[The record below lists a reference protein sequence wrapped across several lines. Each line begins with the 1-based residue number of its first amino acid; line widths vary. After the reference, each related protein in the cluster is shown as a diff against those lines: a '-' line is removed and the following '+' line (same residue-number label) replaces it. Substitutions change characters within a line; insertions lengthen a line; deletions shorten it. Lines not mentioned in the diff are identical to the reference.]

1 MSFKSIPEDAAVLRK
16 RRMLFL
22 VLSLAAMAA
31 LIAAMHRLL
40 ATNGLTG
47 LEFVQ
52 LICFALTTPWAV
64 MGFWNAVIGFSILRL
79 SPDPAGYVNPALRRA
94 GPNDPITARVA
105 LALFVRHE
113 QASAVIDRLRLM
125 RRELEGT
132 GYGRQFHFFLLSDS
146 AIPEYCAEE
155 ERLFAELRAKDAHP
169 EELTYRRRPLNAG
182 FKAGNMRDFCERW
195 GDDYEMF
202 VPLDADSLMSA
213 EALVRL
219 VRVMQANPKLG
230 ILQTLVVGA
239 PATSF
244 FTRAFQFGMRQGMRT
259 YTTGATWWQGD
270 CGPFWGHNA
279 AIRMA
284 PYRDH
289 CHLPKLS
296 GGPPLG
302 GDILSHDQVEAVLM
316 RRAGWEVRVLSEE
329 GGSWEQ
335 NPPALPDFIKRDLR
349 WCQGNMQYFR
359 LLNMPGLLPL
369 SRIQLVLAILMYVG
383 APAWIG
389 FIITATAQA
398 FFSSAGSEPYP
409 VDLGVGLLIAS
420 MGMVLAPK
428 LLGILDVLVQR
439 RARQGYGGGFRLLL
453 GAFLEFLFSSL
464 LAPVVSLAETIFM
477 IGLCFGRRILW
488 EAQRREGYRVPWI
501 AAAKG
506 LWPQT
511 LFGALLTVALAIA
524 APGSIAWASPLLV
537 ALLLSIPLAVATSS
551 PSVGEASVA
560 LGLCAIPEEKDP
572 TALVH
577 QEESLAN
584 LRG

>member
-1 MSFKSIPEDAAVLRK
+1 MTTHIIPEDAAVLRK

-22 VLSLAAMAA
+22 ALSLASMVA

-40 ATNGLTG
+40 ATNGLTA

-52 LICFALTTPWAV
+52 LVCFALTTPWAS
-64 MGFWNAVIGFSILRL
+64 MGFWNAVIGFAILRL
-79 SPDPAGYVNPALRRA
+79 APDPAAYVNPALSRA
-94 GPNDPITARVA
+94 GPQDPITARVA
-105 LALFVRHE
+105 LTLFVRHE
-113 QASAVIDRLRLM
+113 QASAVIGRLRLM
-125 RRELEGT
+125 REELERT
-132 GYGRQFHFFLLSDS
+132 GHGRHFHFFLLSDS

-155 ERLFAELRAKDAHP
+155 ERLFAKFRSEDPRP
-169 EELTYRRRPLNAG
+169 EELIYRRRPLNVG

-195 GDDYEMF
+195 GDDYDIF
-202 VPLDADSLMSA
+202 IPLDADSLMTA
-213 EALVRL
+213 EALLRL
-219 VRVMQANPKLG
+219 VRVMQSNPTLG

-259 YTTGATWWQGD
+259 YTTGAAWWQGD

-289 CHLPKLS
+289 CRLPKLS

-383 APAWIG
+383 APAWMG

-398 FFSSAGSEPYP
+398 FFPSAGTEPYP
-409 VDLGVGLLIAS
+409 VDLGIGLLIAS

-428 LLGILDVLVQR
+428 LFGILDILVQR
-439 RARQGYGGGFRLLL
+439 RARQGYGGGFRVLL
-453 GAFLEFLFSSL
+453 GAFVEFLFSSL

-488 EAQRREGYRVPWI
+488 ESQRREGYRVPWI
-501 AAAKG
+501 SAAKG

-511 LFGALLTVALAIA
+511 LFGAALTAALAIA
-524 APGSIAWASPLLV
+524 APGSIAWASPLLL

-551 PSVGEASVA
+551 PSMGEASVA
-560 LGLCAIPEEKDP
+560 IGLCAIPEERDP

-577 QEESLAN
+577 REESPATLQ
-584 LRG
+584 G

>member
-1 MSFKSIPEDAAVLRK
+1 MTTHIIPEDAAVLRK

-22 VLSLAAMAA
+22 ALSLASMVA

-40 ATNGLTG
+40 ATNGLTA

-52 LICFALTTPWAV
+52 LVCFALTTPWAS
-64 MGFWNAVIGFSILRL
+64 MGFWNAVIGFAILRL
-79 SPDPAGYVNPALRRA
+79 APDPAAYVNPALSRA
-94 GPNDPITARVA
+94 GPQDPITARVA
-105 LALFVRHE
+105 LTLFVRHE
-113 QASAVIDRLRLM
+113 QASAVIGRLRLM
-125 RRELEGT
+125 REELERT
-132 GYGRQFHFFLLSDS
+132 GHGRHFHFFLLSDS

-155 ERLFAELRAKDAHP
+155 ERLFAKFRSEDPRP
-169 EELTYRRRPLNAG
+169 EELIYRRRPLNVG

-195 GDDYEMF
+195 GDDYDIF
-202 VPLDADSLMSA
+202 IPLDADSLMTA
-213 EALVRL
+213 EALLRL
-219 VRVMQANPKLG
+219 VRVMQSNPTLG

-259 YTTGATWWQGD
+259 YTTGAAWWQGD

-289 CHLPKLS
+289 CRLPKLS

-383 APAWIG
+383 APAWMG

-398 FFSSAGSEPYP
+398 FFPSAGTEPYP
-409 VDLGVGLLIAS
+409 VDLGIGLLIAS

-428 LLGILDVLVQR
+428 LFGILDILVQR
-439 RARQGYGGGFRLLL
+439 RARQGYGGGFRVLL
-453 GAFLEFLFSSL
+453 GAFVEFLFSSL

-488 EAQRREGYRVPWI
+488 ESQRREGYRVPWI
-501 AAAKG
+501 SAAKG

-511 LFGALLTVALAIA
+511 LFGAALTAALAIA
-524 APGSIAWASPLLV
+524 APGSIAWASPLLL

-551 PSVGEASVA
+551 PSMGEASVSI
-560 LGLCAIPEEKDP
+560 GLCAIPEERDP

-577 QEESLAN
+577 REESPATLQ
-584 LRG
+584 G

>member
-1 MSFKSIPEDAAVLRK
+1 
-16 RRMLFL
+16 
-22 VLSLAAMAA
+22 
-31 LIAAMHRLL
+31 
-40 ATNGLTG
+40 LT
-47 LEFVQ
+47 
-52 LICFALTTPWAV
+52 
-64 MGFWNAVIGFSILRL
+64 
-79 SPDPAGYVNPALRRA
+79 
-94 GPNDPITARVA
+94 
-105 LALFVRHE
+105 LFVRHE
-113 QASAVIDRLRLM
+113 QASAVIGRLRLM
-125 RRELEGT
+125 REELERT
-132 GYGRQFHFFLLSDS
+132 GHGRHFHFFLLSDS

-155 ERLFAELRAKDAHP
+155 ERLFAKFRSEDPRP
-169 EELTYRRRPLNAG
+169 EELIYRRRPLNVG

-195 GDDYEMF
+195 GDDYDIF
-202 VPLDADSLMSA
+202 IPLDADSLMTA
-213 EALVRL
+213 EALFRL
-219 VRVMQANPKLG
+219 VRVMQSNPTLG

-259 YTTGATWWQGD
+259 YTTGAAWWQGD

-289 CHLPKLS
+289 CRLPKLS

-383 APAWIG
+383 APAWMG

-398 FFSSAGSEPYP
+398 FFPSAGTEPYP
-409 VDLGVGLLIAS
+409 VDLGIGLLIAS

-428 LLGILDVLVQR
+428 LFGILDILVQR
-439 RARQGYGGGFRLLL
+439 RARQGYGGGFRVLL
-453 GAFLEFLFSSL
+453 GAFVEFLFSSL

-488 EAQRREGYRVPWI
+488 ESQRREGYRVPWI
-501 AAAKG
+501 SAAKG

-511 LFGALLTVALAIA
+511 LFGAALTAALAIA
-524 APGSIAWASPLLV
+524 APGSIAWASPLLL

-551 PSVGEASVA
+551 PSMGEASVSI
-560 LGLCAIPEEKDP
+560 GLCAIPEERDP

-577 QEESLAN
+577 REESPATLQ
-584 LRG
+584 G

>member
-1 MSFKSIPEDAAVLRK
+1 MVAHNIPEDATSLLK
-16 RRMLFL
+16 RRWLFVGL
-22 VLSLAAMAA
+22 VLPTMAA
-31 LIAAMHRLL
+31 LIAAMAVLL
-40 ATNGLTG
+40 STNGLTG
-47 LEFVQ
+47 LEIAQ

-79 SPDPAGYVNPALRRA
+79 SSDPAAAVNPTLLRA
-94 GPNDPITARVA
+94 GPDDPITARVA
-105 LALFVRHE
+105 LTLFVRHE
-113 QASAVIDRLRLM
+113 QAAAVVGRMRLM
-125 RRELEGT
+125 RQELERSGH
-132 GYGRQFHFFLLSDS
+132 GRKFHFFLLSDS

-155 ERLFAELRAKDAHP
+155 EREFAALKTSDAYPDELI
-169 EELTYRRRPLNAG
+169 YRRRAVNTG

-195 GDDYEMF
+195 GDDYDF
-202 VPLDADSLMSA
+202 FIPLDADSLMTAASI
-213 EALVRL
+213 LRL
-219 VRVMQANPKLG
+219 IRVMQANPQMGL
-230 ILQTLVVGA
+230 LQTLVVGT

-259 YTTGATWWQGD
+259 YTTGAAWWQGD

-279 AIRMA
+279 AIRMI

-289 CHLPKLS
+289 CTLPKLS
-296 GGPPLG
+296 GEPPLG

-316 RRAGWEVRVLSEE
+316 RRAGYEVRVLSEE

-359 LLNMPGLLPL
+359 LLALPGLLPL
-369 SRIQLVLAILMYVG
+369 SRIQLILAILMYVG

-389 FIITATAQA
+389 FILCATAQA
-398 FFSSAGSEPYP
+398 FFPSAGPEAYP
-409 VDLGVGLLIAS
+409 VDLGIALLCAS

-428 LLGILDVLVQR
+428 LLGILDVLLQA
-439 RARQGYGGGFRLLL
+439 RARASYGGGIRLLA
-453 GAFLEFLFSSL
+453 GALVEFIFSSL
-464 LAPVVSLAETIFM
+464 LAPVISLAETIFM

-488 EAQRREGYRVPWI
+488 DAQRRDGYQVAW
-501 AAAKG
+501 AAAARG

-511 LFGALLTVALAIA
+511 LFGAVLTAALAYA

-537 ALLLSIPLAVATSS
+537 ALLLAIPVAVATSL
-551 PSVGEASVA
+551 PIVGEASVA
-560 LGLCAIPEEKDP
+560 IGLCAIPEEKDM

-577 QEESLAN
+577 QEESPAKLA
-584 LRG
+584 G

>member
-1 MSFKSIPEDAAVLRK
+1 MISKSIPEDASVLRK

-22 VLSLAAMAA
+22 ALSLATMTA

-47 LEFVQ
+47 LEIAQ
-52 LICFALTTPWAV
+52 LICFSFTTPWAV
-64 MGFWNAVIGFSILRL
+64 IGFWNAVIGFSILRL
-79 SPDPAGYVNPALRRA
+79 SQDPAAYVNPTLRRA
-94 GPNDPITARVA
+94 GSDDPITARVA
-105 LALFVRHE
+105 LTLFVRHE
-113 QASAVIDRLRLM
+113 QAAAVIDRLRLM
-125 RRELEGT
+125 RRELEST
-132 GYGRQFHFFLLSDS
+132 GFGRQFHFFLLSDS
-146 AIPEYCAEE
+146 AIPEYYAEE
-155 ERLFAELRAKDAHP
+155 ERLFAAFQAGDEHPDELI
-169 EELTYRRRPLNAG
+169 YRRRPLNTG

-195 GDDYEMF
+195 GDDYDMF
-202 VPLDADSLMSA
+202 VPLDADSLMNA
-213 EALVRL
+213 KALLRL
-219 VRVMQANPKLG
+219 VRVMQASPNLG
-230 ILQTLVVGA
+230 IFQTLVVGA

-259 YTTGATWWQGD
+259 YTTGAAWWQGD

-296 GGPPLG
+296 GEPPLG

-359 LLNMPGLLPL
+359 LLNLPGLLPL

-398 FFSSAGSEPYP
+398 FFPSAGPEPYP

-420 MGMVLAPK
+420 MGMVLSPK
-428 LLGILDVLVQR
+428 LFGILDILVQR
-439 RARQGYGGGFRLLL
+439 RARQGYGGGVRLLL

-464 LAPVVSLAETIFM
+464 LAPVISLAETIFM

-488 EAQRREGYRVPWI
+488 EAQRREGYRVPWG

-511 LFGALLTVALAIA
+511 LFGALLTIALVIA
-524 APGSIAWASPLLV
+524 APGSIAWASPLLI
-537 ALLLSIPLAVATSS
+537 ALLLSIPLAVATSL
-551 PSVGEASVA
+551 PLVGEASVA
-560 LGLCAIPEEKDP
+560 VGICAIPEEKDP

-577 QEESLAN
+577 QEESPAN

>member
-1 MSFKSIPEDAAVLRK
+1 MGRHIIPEDAAVLSK

-22 VLSLAAMAA
+22 ALSLVSMAG

-47 LEFVQ
+47 IETVQ
-52 LICFALTTPWAV
+52 LVCFALTTPWAV
-64 MGFWNAVIGFSILRL
+64 IGFWNAVIGFAILRL
-79 SPDPAGYVNPALRRA
+79 SSDPAAYVTPALSRA
-94 GPNDPITARVA
+94 KPTDPITVRVA

-113 QASAVIDRLRLM
+113 QASAVIGRLRLM
-125 RRELEGT
+125 RQELERT
-132 GYGRQFHFFLLSDS
+132 GFGRQFHFFLLSDS

-155 ERLFAELRAKDAHP
+155 ERLFEALRAEDPRP
-169 EELTYRRRPLNAG
+169 EELIYRRRPQNAG

-195 GDDYEMF
+195 GDDYEIF
-202 VPLDADSLMSA
+202 IPLDADSLMTGP
-213 EALVRL
+213 ALLRL
-219 VRVMQANPKLG
+219 ARVMQANPNLG

-259 YTTGATWWQGD
+259 YTTGAAWWQGD

-289 CHLPKLS
+289 CHLPKLP

-369 SRIQLVLAILMYVG
+369 SRIQLALAILMYVG

-398 FFSSAGSEPYP
+398 FFPSAGTEPYP
-409 VDLGVGLLIAS
+409 VDLGVGLLITS

-428 LLGILDVLVQR
+428 IFGILDVLVQR
-439 RARQGYGGGFRLLL
+439 RARRNYGGGFRVLL
-453 GAFLEFLFSSL
+453 GAVVEFLFSSL

-488 EAQRREGYRVPWI
+488 EAQRREGYRVPWS
-501 AAAKG
+501 AAARG

-511 LFGALLTVALAIA
+511 LFGVALTGALAIA

-560 LGLCAIPEEKDP
+560 IGLCAIPEEKDE

-577 QEESLAN
+577 QEESAAKL
-584 LRG
+584 LG